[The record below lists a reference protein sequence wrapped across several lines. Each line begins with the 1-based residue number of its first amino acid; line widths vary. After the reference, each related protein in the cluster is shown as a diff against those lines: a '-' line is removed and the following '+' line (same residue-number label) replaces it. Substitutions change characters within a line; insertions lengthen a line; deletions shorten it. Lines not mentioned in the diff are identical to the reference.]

1 MMSFLDNIIKLLQ
14 IISLSATVLEIIVRV
29 LRYLLS
35 H

>member
-14 IISLSATVLEIIVRV
+14 IISLYATVLEIIVRV